1 MASGQG
7 GGIGRH
13 TVPPRTT
20 KRRTITNL
28 KTKKQPELTEKQTL
42 WKSDN
47 QGYKEETFIQTS
59 RRGGDRQLGLGG
71 LGAKRWLAGGPIE
84 ESDCGTGQCGS

>member
-1 MASGQG
+1 MHMLGTSGQDG
-7 GGIGRH
+7 GVGRH
-13 TVPPRTT
+13 TAQPPRPT

-59 RRGGDRQLGLGG
+59 SKGRDRQPGRKDSGKAANCR
-71 LGAKRWLAGGPIE
+71 LGAPTFAFI
-84 ESDCGTGQCGS
+84 